1 MVGRPLLFLRHD
13 LDRADPAH
21 AKEGRMKKAS
31 PFGPF
36 SRLAVQALMVILV
49 VASVLPLYNVVSAS
63 FKSIDEY
70 PTNPIMLPLAP
81 TAENYH
87 YAAFSGHLLQFTV
100 NSMILV
106 PIGVALYVVICIMAG
121 YAFGKMRFAMR
132 RPLFLLVLFMSI
144 FPQLLLATQVSK
156 LISIMHLT
164 NTGFGVILSWV
175 AYFAPFGTYI
185 MTTYF
190 TDMPYE
196 LVEAARIDGASQYRI
211 LRSVMAPMAMPMV
224 ATISIIG
231 FQSMWNELPFSMLI
245 LQQESQRTLTV
256 GIAVL
261 RGQYGLRVPILS
273 AALVIA
279 MVVPLAIFLLFQRH
293 ITLGVTAGAVKG

>member
-1 MVGRPLLFLRHD
+1 
-13 LDRADPAH
+13 
-21 AKEGRMKKAS
+21 MKRIKGAS
-31 PFGPF
+31 PFGPVA
-36 SRLAVQALMVILV
+36 RLLVQAFMVTLLV
-49 VASVLPLYNVVSAS
+49 VSILPLYNVVTAS
-63 FKSIDEY
+63 LKSLDEY
-70 PTNPIMLPLAP
+70 PKNPILLPQAP
-81 TAENYH
+81 TLDNYA
-87 YAAFSGHLLQFTV
+87 YAAFSGHLLRFTA
-100 NSMILV
+100 NSLILV
-106 PIGVALYVVICIMAG
+106 PVGVAAYIVVCVMSG
-121 YAFGKMRFAMR
+121 YAFGKMRFALR

-156 LISIMHLT
+156 LVSLMRLT

-190 TDMPYE
+190 SDMPYE

-211 LRSVMAPMAMPMV
+211 LWSVMAPMALPMV
-224 ATISIIG
+224 ATLAIIG

-245 LQQESQRTLTV
+245 LQQESLRTVTL

-273 AALVIA
+273 AALMIA
-279 MVVPLAIFLLFQRH
+279 MVVPLVIFFLFQRY

>member
-1 MVGRPLLFLRHD
+1 MMRT
-13 LDRADPAH
+13 
-21 AKEGRMKKAS
+21 KKAS
-31 PFGPF
+31 PFGPVA
-36 SRLAVQALMVILV
+36 RLAVLAFMVILLV
-49 VASVLPLYNVVSAS
+49 VSLLPLYNVATAS
-63 FKSIDEY
+63 LKSLDEY
-70 PTNPIMLPLAP
+70 PVNPIMLPQAP
-81 TAENYH
+81 TMGNYH

-100 NSMILV
+100 NSLILV
-106 PIGVALYVVICIMAG
+106 PVGVVAYIAICVMSG
-121 YAFGKMRFAMR
+121 YAFGKMRFALR

-156 LISIMHLT
+156 LVSLMHLT
-164 NTGFGVILSWV
+164 NTGLGLVLSWV
-175 AYFAPFGTYI
+175 AYFSPFGTYI

-211 LRSVMAPMAMPMV
+211 LWSVMAPMALPMV
-224 ATISIIG
+224 ATLAIIG

-245 LQQESQRTLTV
+245 LQRESLRTVTV

-273 AALVIA
+273 AALMLA
-279 MVVPLAIFLLFQRH
+279 MAVPLIVFLLFQRY

>member
-1 MVGRPLLFLRHD
+1 MKRPI
-13 LDRADPAH
+13 
-21 AKEGRMKKAS
+21 KKAS
-31 PFGPF
+31 PFGPVG
-36 SRLAVQALMVILV
+36 RAAVQAFMILL
-49 VASVLPLYNVVSAS
+49 VAASLLPLYNVVSAS
-63 FKSIDEY
+63 LKTIEEY
-70 PTNPIMLPLAP
+70 PANPILLPKAP
-81 TAENYH
+81 TLTNYA
-87 YAAFSGHLLQFTV
+87 YAAFSGHLLRFTL
-100 NSMILV
+100 NSLVLV
-106 PIGVALYVVICIMAG
+106 PLGVAAYIAVCVAAG
-121 YAFGKMRFAMR
+121 YAFGKMRFALR

-156 LISIMHLT
+156 LVSIMHLT
-164 NTGFGVILSWV
+164 NRGLGVVLSWV

-190 TDMPYE
+190 SDMPYE

-211 LRSVMAPMAMPMV
+211 LWSVMTPMALPMV
-224 ATISIIG
+224 ATLAIIG

-245 LQQESQRTLTV
+245 LQKESLRTVTV

-273 AALVIA
+273 AALMIA
-279 MVVPLAIFLLFQRH
+279 MAVPLLIFLVFQRR

>member
-1 MVGRPLLFLRHD
+1 MNRLR
-13 LDRADPAH
+13 
-21 AKEGRMKKAS
+21 KVS
-31 PFGPF
+31 TFGPVA
-36 SRLAVQALMVILV
+36 RVAVQAFMVILLV
-49 VASVLPLYNVVSAS
+49 VSLLPLYNVVTAS
-63 FKSIDEY
+63 LKSLGEY
-70 PTNPIMLPLAP
+70 STNPILLPQAP
-81 TAENYH
+81 ILDNYQ

-100 NSMILV
+100 NSLVLV
-106 PIGVALYVVICIMAG
+106 PIGVVLYIVVCVMSG
-121 YAFGKMRFAMR
+121 YAFGKMRFALR

-144 FPQLLLATQVSK
+144 FPQLLLAMQVSK
-156 LISIMHLT
+156 LVSLMHLT
-164 NTGFGVILSWV
+164 NTGLGVVLSWV

-211 LRSVMAPMAMPMV
+211 LWSVMAPMAMPMV
-224 ATISIIG
+224 ATLAIIG

-245 LQQESQRTLTV
+245 LQRESLRTVTV

-279 MVVPLAIFLLFQRH
+279 MVVPLLIFLLFQRY

>member
-1 MVGRPLLFLRHD
+1 
-13 LDRADPAH
+13 
-21 AKEGRMKKAS
+21 MKKAS
-31 PFGPF
+31 PFGPVTRF
-36 SRLAVQALMVILV
+36 LVQAFMILLVIV
-49 VASVLPLYNVVSAS
+49 SVLPLYNILSAS
-63 FKSIDEY
+63 FKTIDEY
-70 PTNPIMLPLAP
+70 PTNPIMLPQAP
-81 TAENYH
+81 TAENYQ

-100 NSMILV
+100 NSLILV
-106 PIGVALYVVICIMAG
+106 PIGVAAYVGICIMAG

-156 LISIMHLT
+156 LISILGLT
-164 NTGFGVILSWV
+164 NTGLGVILAWV

-190 TDMPYE
+190 ADMPYE

-211 LRSVMAPMAMPMV
+211 LRSVMTPMAGPMV

-245 LQQESQRTLTV
+245 LQQESMRTLTV

-279 MVVPLAIFLLFQRH
+279 MIMPLFIFLLFQRR
-293 ITLGVTAGAVKG
+293 ITLGVTAGALKG